1 VALQNLPVVFALD
14 RAGIVGAD
22 GATHAGVF
30 DIPFL
35 RCIPNIAIACPSD
48 ENECRELLTV
58 AYAQDMAVAV
68 RYPRGTGP
76 GVPIQMA
83 LPALDAVKGLI
94 GKAQVR
100 REGRELLLLA
110 FGPMLAPALQ
120 VGEALDATV
129 VNMRWVKPLDETL
142 LLDLARRHGR
152 IVVIEEGAV
161 QGGAASAV
169 MACLHQHRVLREV
182 LALGVPDVFTEHGD
196 PAGLLAEMGLDAAG
210 IERAIQRHWP
220 DGGASA
226 LHRVA

>member
-1 VALQNLPVVFALD
+1 
-14 RAGIVGAD
+14 
-22 GATHAGVF
+22 VF

-35 RCIPNIAIACPSD
+35 RCIPNMAIACPSD

-58 AYAQDMAVAV
+58 AYAQDFSVAV
-68 RYPRGTGP
+68 RYPRGSGP

-94 GKAQVR
+94 GKAELR
-100 REGRELLLLA
+100 REGHDLLLLA
-110 FGPMLAPALQ
+110 FGPMLAPALK

-129 VNMRWVKPLDETL
+129 VNMRWVKPLDQDL

-152 IVVIEEGAV
+152 IVVIEEGTV
-161 QGGAASAV
+161 LGGAASAV
-169 MACLHQHRVLREV
+169 MECLHQHRLQREV
-182 LALGVPDVFTEHGD
+182 LALGVPDAFTEHGD

-210 IERAIQRHWP
+210 IQQSIERHWP
-220 DGGASA
+220 DGGASVTP